1 MLKRTHKFEL
11 SNVEAS
17 IKKHPKMWIG
27 LSFISTFLFVV
38 DGFSISLDL
47 SKGIPVKIDVP
58 DDYEVKEGEDA
69 FFNDNITFVL

>member
-1 MLKRTHKFEL
+1 MKRLEVVL
-11 SNVEAS
+11 
-17 IKKHPKMWIG
+17 
-27 LSFISTFLFVV
+27 V

-47 SKGIPVKIDVP
+47 SKDIPVKIDVP